1 MPNQSAAPPRVG
13 QEGTGLLPRRLI
25 FGDPERSVVRI
36 SPDGTRIAFRGPVDG
51 VLNLWV
57 APIDRI
63 DEARPVTAVT
73 DRNLGPWIVW
83 MRDNRHV
90 VFFREAGGD
99 ENWRAWRAD
108 LATSDVRPLTPG
120 PGVTCYVQQHSRH
133 FPSELLIAHNARNKR
148 YFDVYRVN
156 VATGESALLQ
166 LNEGVRYHFTD
177 QQFRVRFAVRYTD
190 AGDIEYLQRG
200 SDGEWTLFSRVG
212 AEDAI
217 ATRAIEFSA
226 DGGEL
231 YWLDSRGRDTVA
243 VIAQDLASG
252 TMRVLAEDPRADF
265 TELLLDPIN
274 ERPVAAV
281 RSFERVTWQ
290 VLDPDY
296 QGDFDYLTRQSQGDL
311 TVTGMSQDRQHWI
324 VAYQY
329 DDAPLEYFHYAR
341 GARQVRRLFSSTP
354 AWEGLPFVPMEPV
367 VIRARDGLELVSYV
381 SRPRGA
387 QQTERLPMVLLV
399 HGGPWTRD
407 VWGLYANHQWLASR
421 GYAVLSVNYRGSTG
435 FGKAFVN
442 AANLEWA
449 GKMHDDLMDAVD
461 WAIAH
466 QIADPARVAIMGGSY
481 GGYAA
486 LVGLTF
492 TPEKFACAVDLC
504 GISNLVTFLNTIPEY
519 WMTWKSLWKIRTGDY
534 TTEVG
539 LRFLEERSPLNRAGQ
554 IVRPLL
560 IGQGANDVRVK
571 ASESEQIVAAMQ
583 QHGIPVTC
591 VYYPDEGHGLGR
603 SENRRSFTAVAEAFL
618 AAHLGGRCEP
628 VGDDFEGSS
637 IEFKTGRELI
647 PELGHRVGC
656 SGTVSGQVPWSMAPA
671 THAITERGVRT
682 RLPP

>member
-1 MPNQSAAPPRVG
+1 MPNQSADPVG
-13 QEGTGLLPRRLI
+13 SREQNAALLPRRLI
-25 FGDPERSVVRI
+25 FGDPERSIVRI
-36 SPDGTRIAFRGPVDG
+36 SPDGTRIAFRAPVEG

-63 DEARPVTAVT
+63 GDARPVTSAT
-73 DRNLGPWIVW
+73 DRNLGAALVW

-90 VFFREAGGD
+90 VFFREGAGD
-99 ENWRAWRAD
+99 ENWRAWRVD
-108 LATSDVRPLTPG
+108 LETGDVRPLAPG
-120 PGVTCYVQQHSRH
+120 LGVTCYIQQHSRH
-133 FPSELLIAHNARNKR
+133 FPSELLIAHNARDKR

-156 VATGESALLQ
+156 VATGESAPLQ
-166 LNEGVRYHFTD
+166 LNEGLRYYFTD
-177 QQFRVRFAVRYTD
+177 QQFRVRFAVRYAD
-190 AGDIEYLQRG
+190 DGSVEYLQHG
-200 SDGEWTLFSRVG
+200 PDGQWMLFSRIG

-226 DGGEL
+226 DGREL

-243 VIAQDLASG
+243 VVAQDLASD

-265 TELLLDPIN
+265 TELLLDPIS
-274 ERPVAAV
+274 ERPVAAA
-281 RSFERVTWQ
+281 RSFERVAWQ

-296 QGDFDYLTRQSQGDL
+296 EEDFDYLTRQSRGDL
-311 TVTGMSQDRQHWI
+311 TITGMSQDRQHWI

-329 DDAPLEYFHYAR
+329 DDAPLEYFHYER
-341 GARQVRRLFSSTP
+341 RARQMRRLFSSTP

-367 VIRARDGLELVSYV
+367 VIRARDGLELVCYQ
-381 SRPRGA
+381 SRPRRA
-387 QQTERLPMVLLV
+387 PPTERLPMVLLV

-407 VWGLYANHQWLASR
+407 VWGLYAHHQWLANR

-449 GKMHDDLMDAVD
+449 GKMHDDLIDAVD

-466 QIADPARVAIMGGSY
+466 QIADPDRVAIMGTSC
-481 GGYAA
+481 GGYSA

-492 TPEKFACAVDLC
+492 TPEKFACAVDLV
-504 GISNLVTFLNTIPEY
+504 GISNLVTWLNTLPAY
-519 WMTWKSLWKIRTGDY
+519 WVTWKSLLKVRVGDY
-534 TTEVG
+534 ASEAG

-571 ASESEQIVAAMQ
+571 AAESEQIVAAMQ
-583 QHGIPVTC
+583 QHGIPVTY

-618 AAHLGGRCEP
+618 AAHLGGDCEP
-628 VGDDFEGSS
+628 VGDDFANST
-637 IEFKTGRELI
+637 IEFKVGREL
-647 PELGHRVGC
+647 
-656 SGTVSGQVPWSMAPA
+656 VP
-671 THAITERGVRT
+671 G
-682 RLPP
+682 LD